1 MVRERPRLA
10 EKFGPDGTAT
20 SLGAL
25 LQFGEKH
32 MLNGK
37 GRHCQVIDHV
47 VVDTGKIIV
56 AGRGETDFRKYCET
70 AGAIEPPSDL

>member
-1 MVRERPRLA
+1 
-10 EKFGPDGTAT
+10 
-20 SLGAL
+20 
-25 LQFGEKH
+25 

-70 AGAIEPPSDL
+70 AGAIEPPSDLRTINSLRRHRARRPATTAL

>member
-1 MVRERPRLA
+1 
-10 EKFGPDGTAT
+10 
-20 SLGAL
+20 
-25 LQFGEKH
+25 

-56 AGRGETDFRKYCET
+56 AGRGETDCRKYCEIPELLSRRQT
-70 AGAIEPPSDL
+70 